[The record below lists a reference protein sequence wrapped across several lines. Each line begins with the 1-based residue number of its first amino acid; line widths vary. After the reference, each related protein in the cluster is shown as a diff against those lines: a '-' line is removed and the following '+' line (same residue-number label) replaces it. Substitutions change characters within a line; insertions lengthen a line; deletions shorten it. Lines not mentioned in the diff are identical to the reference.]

1 MSAVKIIFKR
11 SSILGKRPTG
21 LNLEPG
27 ELGLNT
33 NSNDPGIFLEVN
45 DGSVV
50 KAGPTAY
57 LPQAPT
63 QTPSLGEL
71 WVDTDTKTLSIGT
84 SGNKWQK
91 VGAPFL
97 GGTGGFTVFVAPE
110 YPNATDSLAND
121 GQTVPFL
128 TINRAVIEVTKQ
140 IIAEANNNTSTGNN
154 RYLIVLAPGRHCVV
168 NGPGKSTAEFTV
180 DYTSLYST
188 VTQAQLQQ
196 FNPVQGGLILPRG
209 VSIIGLDLKKCEIR
223 PTYVPKYTHPSFPNN
238 YVQQVGGP
246 VYQNEPISSIFSWSG
261 NTYQSQ
267 FTSLDKVDERF
278 VTSVTSDPDSGDAVF
293 ESDRPHGLSYNDFVQ
308 VNFTNSA
315 DQSGTLFKAG
325 VYYAYPLNSFQFL
338 LSPESWESPTLTVVP
353 ASSLPPAFLNSI
365 AETSKLRV
373 ENVYPYY
380 VPLDGLSYELSNY
393 SHHRLSLNKN
403 VSLTDL
409 SDFYTKVQLAFPTV
423 FGGAVN
429 QNVVTPPEV
438 QIVAPTDSAY
448 PNNTTSNS
456 TDNSSP
462 YQNMVNLRSNYG
474 MANGDYDGS
483 VVSGFRSVI
492 VNASTAVSLQSDPA
506 AYELYATSSQE
517 WQTLCEFSLQQLPN
531 GTPITSVPVPLQLQ
545 DLNKALISN
554 IRYYYQSLTIS
565 SGKSIGVADPDNDF
579 RHFGFRMSGSNS
591 FMQAQSVYTIGPA
604 IGVWA
609 TNGGYITLTS
619 STSNFG
625 SVGFQA
631 EGFAGIGTLG
641 GANEVNKGFLQA
653 GVMRPLQLTEGQV
666 TSDSQKRILY
676 LGSRILHIG
685 ADPLDPSVQLVYLQ
699 REFNP
704 ASILPYSL
712 KPGSALFTTDGV
724 CEFRGFFVTD
734 GTPTCIRSE
743 SDTAVNPFSPGGA
756 ILRLR
761 ISDSSIPNGDATGL
775 DIPYIRRFTDPRTDS
790 ERSYAFYVQST
801 NPTSQAPQLGSVLRL
816 NQTGQSLSNTIKRNF
831 QFDPGQ
837 NGGISQ
843 VFTVDSVDTAETSA
857 SANFNYKVSDSS
869 QSTNYVVYA
878 SLSDASTPWT
888 QSVSL
893 NGGPLVPV
901 NTPQGTYTTFD
912 NRNYYA
918 AENNVWSSLYY
929 ASNFTVTNG
938 PTKVSPDK
946 LDSPFVTTS
955 VLERQEPI
963 TSTWQGY
970 VPDPLYDYYTNGIPA
985 SVNANFTY
993 MRGAVVPYTEFAA
1006 QFQYDGDDGSID
1018 LGLLFKR
1025 VPVIVGSSVLVVP
1038 STIAQTLE
1046 PMTTPFVA
1054 SPTFGRPAIIQLEV
1068 LSVQG
1073 ILNPRQGTSVVQ
1085 LSNPIVSSVEYIRV
1099 TSLNSNIVQGIRN
1112 YYPDY
1117 SNGTVPAVW
1126 PAGTAVTPCI
1136 SSGFAEP
1143 SVYDPAWSVTK
1154 ATMYRYFQL
1163 MGYTTAQMDTYLV
1176 PKYFG
1181 ERLLLNTEL
1190 PYAPINGYANI
1201 TASWPVEFNNPS
1213 TINASGHSWQNVGY
1227 FNYSRGLPKYQVNE
1241 IPKKL
1246 QFDYYSTT
1254 VWGGRLT
1261 ITGSNESGSQVFF
1274 GSTKEALTGQ
1284 FYVSES
1290 PLSFNDNRQRYVSP
1304 VPVQHPSPIL
1314 VFSAD
1319 DISGSFDGVQKAFTL
1334 TRGGYLIPPTQLSTY
1349 GVFVFLG
1356 GVAQLPGVSYSV
1368 EQSSTGQF
1376 IPSIRFSEAPPEG
1389 ASCDIRI
1396 VTSDDEEQTIT
1407 VTSFSLLDPFNG
1419 VTSTFD
1425 LSPNLSAL
1433 SDKNSFVF
1441 LGGVEQNPFGSA
1453 QTSASYTISPLGSE
1467 TTTLN
1472 FIGGAPL
1479 EGTTIDVRGI
1489 LSGDRYRNA
1498 GISAVFVTSVDD
1510 IAPLFNNTTDTF
1522 PLAIGLDS
1530 LDPTR
1535 VNAQNMFVSLGGVMQ
1550 IPVASAGNPLSG
1562 NAYTVQTNPV
1572 TKVLEI
1578 TFANPPAAGTTCNIR
1593 VVTSDE
1599 FITCPLPDSF
1609 LSNTLQDGPGIF
1621 IDDLNR
1627 IIAIDPGLIDP

>member
-1 MSAVKIIFKR
+1 
-11 SSILGKRPTG
+11 
-21 LNLEPG
+21 
-27 ELGLNT
+27 
-33 NSNDPGIFLEVN
+33 
-45 DGSVV
+45 
-50 KAGPTAY
+50 
-57 LPQAPT
+57 
-63 QTPSLGEL
+63 
-71 WVDTDTKTLSIGT
+71 
-84 SGNKWQK
+84 
-91 VGAPFL
+91 
-97 GGTGGFTVFVAPE
+97 
-110 YPNATDSLAND
+110 
-121 GQTVPFL
+121 
-128 TINRAVIEVTKQ
+128 
-140 IIAEANNNTSTGNN
+140 
-154 RYLIVLAPGRHCVV
+154 
-168 NGPGKSTAEFTV
+168 
-180 DYTSLYST
+180 
-188 VTQAQLQQ
+188 
-196 FNPVQGGLILPRG
+196 
-209 VSIIGLDLKKCEIR
+209 
-223 PTYVPKYTHPSFPNN
+223 
-238 YVQQVGGP
+238 
-246 VYQNEPISSIFSWSG
+246 
-261 NTYQSQ
+261 
-267 FTSLDKVDERF
+267 
-278 VTSVTSDPDSGDAVF
+278 
-293 ESDRPHGLSYNDFVQ
+293 
-308 VNFTNSA
+308 
-315 DQSGTLFKAG
+315 
-325 VYYAYPLNSFQFL
+325 
-338 LSPESWESPTLTVVP
+338 
-353 ASSLPPAFLNSI
+353 
-365 AETSKLRV
+365 
-373 ENVYPYY
+373 
-380 VPLDGLSYELSNY
+380 LSYELSNY